1 VNSSWT
7 HRRSSRHPNHKC
19 IPSGYCLPSSELAKL
34 GQKPEGL
41 LGEHDDITQRL
52 HAWRNGEQGAL
63 DSLIPAVY
71 PELHRMALNFVR
83 NESKGSGTLQ
93 ATGLVNELYLVLVN
107 RRKVDFEQ
115 RNQFFALAAHLMRVI
130 LIDVARQRRAQKRGG
145 PDAIR
150 IPLSEDLHWVDAT
163 SEEMLDLDR
172 ALGEL
177 TKLEPRKTEM
187 MVLKA
192 FLGCSTQEAAELAGV
207 SKATADR
214 DLRFV
219 KAWLYQRMHPDLS
232 C

>member
-7 HRRSSRHPNHKC
+7 HRRSSRHPNPKC

-41 LGEHDDITQRL
+41 LGEQDDITQRL

-71 PELHRMALNFVR
+71 PELHRMALAFVR

-115 RNQFFALAAHLMRVI
+115 RNQH
-130 LIDVARQRRAQKRGG
+130 K
-145 PDAIR
+145 
-150 IPLSEDLHWVDAT
+150 S
-163 SEEMLDLDR
+163 
-172 ALGEL
+172 
-177 TKLEPRKTEM
+177 
-187 MVLKA
+187 
-192 FLGCSTQEAAELAGV
+192 EAAQMQSGFRSAKTSTGSMQPARKCSIWTEHLAN
-207 SKATADR
+207 SPNWSLERRK
-214 DLRFV
+214 
-219 KAWLYQRMHPDLS
+219 
-232 C
+232 